1 MIKFDLNSIEEYLVT
16 KFEKSLFK
24 ASISYLSNSND
35 PLRFNSFAY
44 SMRELYRH
52 VLSRLSPEDQVIK
65 CDWFNIKDSNEGK
78 STRKQKLMYAI
89 QGGLANAYVIDELG
103 IEVDDFWLKIKDSQD
118 LLSKYTHVN
127 EDTFDI
133 SSEDCDK
140 FSVQILES
148 LWTIFKAISDTRHEI
163 ICQLYHQIS
172 DEMIDTFVS
181 NTMSEIDILST
192 HSYIDSVD
200 IEEYKIIDIDSK
212 KIYFFGNGNVCVSLN
227 YGSSR
232 DEPTELQDEFPF
244 EVNFFSPVN
253 DLKSIQINP
262 EEIFIDTSSWFGD
275 GDNDDELN
283 NDSIQIDHDNSFD
296 DF

>member
-1 MIKFDLNSIEEYLVT
+1 MTKFDPNSVEKYLVT
-16 KFEKSLFK
+16 GFEKCLFK
-24 ASISYLSNSND
+24 ASVSYLSNSDD

-52 VLSRLSPEDQVIK
+52 VLSRLSPEDQVIN
-65 CDWFNIKDSNEGK
+65 CDWFNIKDSNDGK

-89 QGGLANAYVIDELG
+89 QGGLANAYIIDELG
-103 IEVDDFWLKIKDSQD
+103 IKVDDFWLKIRDSQE

-133 SSEDCDK
+133 LSEDCDK

-148 LWTIFKAISDTRHEI
+148 LWTIFKSISDTRHEI
-163 ICQLYHQIS
+163 IHQLHHQIS
-172 DEMIDTFVS
+172 HEMIDIFVS

-192 HSYIDSVD
+192 HSCIDFVD
-200 IEEYKIIDIDSK
+200 IKEYEITDIDSK
-212 KIYFFGNGNVCVSLN
+212 KIYFTVSGIVHVTLN

-232 DEPTELQDEFPF
+232 DEITELQDEFPF
-244 EVNFFSPVN
+244 DVNFFSPVN
-253 DLKSIQINP
+253 NPKLIHINP
-262 EEIFIDTSSWFGD
+262 EEVLIDTSSWFGD
-275 GDNDDELN
+275 SDDESN
-283 NDSIQIDHDNSFD
+283 NDSIQIDYGNSFD